1 MNEFDTLL
9 KIAERKSAID
19 ADSDWYQGPETYL
32 TGIENELAEVRS
44 ELNKH
49 RRVYLED
56 ELADVLWDYVNVL
69 QALAKEQGIDP
80 QRVLHRACQKYQER
94 VTAIEQG
101 QPWDEVKHRQS
112 VELAKAH
119 CEDVLTPQNNALT
132 AQNK

>member
-9 KIAERKSAID
+9 KIAARKATID
-19 ADSDWYQGPETYL
+19 ANSDWYQGPETYL
-32 TGIENELAEVRS
+32 SGIESELNEVRA

-49 RRVYLED
+49 RRVYIED

-80 QRVLHRACQKYQER
+80 QRVLARACQKYQER
-94 VTAIEQG
+94 VTAIEQE
-101 QPWDEVKHRQS
+101 QSWDEVKRRQS

-119 CEDVLTPQNNALT
+119 CQDVLTPQD
-132 AQNK
+132 K

>member
-9 KIAERKSAID
+9 KIAARKATID
-19 ADSDWYQGPETYL
+19 ANSDWYQGPETYL
-32 TGIENELAEVRS
+32 SGIESELNEVRA

-49 RRVYLED
+49 RRVYIED

-80 QRVLHRACQKYQER
+80 QRILARACQKYQER
-94 VTAIEQG
+94 VTAIEQD
-101 QPWDEVKHRQS
+101 QSWDEVKRRQS

-119 CEDVLTPQNNALT
+119 CQDVLTPQD
-132 AQNK
+132 K

>member
-9 KIAERKSAID
+9 KIAARKATID
-19 ADSDWYQGPETYL
+19 ANSDWYQGPETYL
-32 TGIENELAEVRS
+32 SGIESELNEVRA

-49 RRVYLED
+49 RRVYIED

-80 QRVLHRACQKYQER
+80 QRVLARACQKYQER
-94 VTAIEQG
+94 VTAIEQD
-101 QPWDEVKHRQS
+101 QSWDEVKRRQS

-119 CEDVLTPQNNALT
+119 CQDVLTPQD
-132 AQNK
+132 K

>member
-9 KIAERKSAID
+9 KIAARKATID
-19 ADSDWYQGPETYL
+19 ANSDWYQGPETYL
-32 TGIENELAEVRS
+32 SGIESELNEVRA

-49 RRVYLED
+49 RRVYVED

-80 QRVLHRACQKYQER
+80 QRVLARACQKYQER
-94 VTAIEQG
+94 VTAIEQD
-101 QPWDEVKHRQS
+101 QSWDEVKRRQS

-119 CEDVLTPQNNALT
+119 CQDVLTPQD
-132 AQNK
+132 K

>member
-9 KIAERKSAID
+9 KIAARKATID
-19 ADSDWYQGPETYL
+19 ANSDWYQGPETYL
-32 TGIENELAEVRS
+32 SGIESELNEVRA

-49 RRVYLED
+49 RRVYIED

-80 QRVLHRACQKYQER
+80 QRVLDRACQKYQER
-94 VTAIEQG
+94 VTAIEQD
-101 QPWDEVKHRQS
+101 QSWDEVKRRQA

-119 CEDVLTPQNNALT
+119 CEDILTPQV
-132 AQNK
+132 K

>member
-9 KIAERKSAID
+9 KIAARKAIID
-19 ADSDWYQGPETYL
+19 ANSDWYQGPETYL
-32 TGIENELAEVRS
+32 SGIESELNEVRA

-49 RRVYLED
+49 RRVYIED

-80 QRVLHRACQKYQER
+80 QRVLARACQKYQER
-94 VTAIEQG
+94 VTAIEQD
-101 QPWDEVKHRQS
+101 QSWDEVKRRQS

-119 CEDVLTPQNNALT
+119 CQDVLTPQD
-132 AQNK
+132 K

>member
-9 KIAERKSAID
+9 KIAARKAIID
-19 ADSDWYQGPETYL
+19 ANSDWYQGPETYL
-32 TGIENELAEVRS
+32 SGIESELNEVRA

-49 RRVYLED
+49 RRVYIED

-80 QRVLHRACQKYQER
+80 LRVLARACQKYQER
-94 VTAIEQG
+94 VTAIEQD
-101 QPWDEVKHRQS
+101 QSWDEVKRRQS

-119 CEDVLTPQNNALT
+119 CQDVLTPQD
-132 AQNK
+132 K